1 MRSARFAS
9 GTASILGALVIALGP
24 RALATY
30 ASPPAQRSSS
40 TEISDIDGHPL
51 NPFAPAG
58 AASVAFFVA
67 TDCPISNS
75 YAPEIQ
81 RICKDYAARDVGC
94 SLIYEDVDLAPAAS
108 SLDAS
113 VRRHLQEYRYS
124 GIPAAI
130 DRSRVIAK
138 RAKASVTPQAVV
150 IDKSAKVRYRGR
162 IDNFYAALGKT
173 RREVTEHDLRDA
185 LDAVLSGKSV
195 QKAETE
201 ALGCF
206 IVDPAQFRK

>member
-1 MRSARFAS
+1 MRSARFVP
-9 GTASILGALVIALGP
+9 GTAFVLGAFVIALGP
-24 RALATY
+24 RALATRQ
-30 ASPPAQRSSS
+30 SPTAQRSSA
-40 TEISDIDGHPL
+40 TEVSDTDGHPL

-58 AASVAFFVA
+58 AASVIFFVA

-81 RICKDYAARDVGC
+81 RICKDYASRDVAC
-94 SLIYEDVDLAPAAS
+94 SLIYEDVDLAPSAS

-162 IDNFYAALGKT
+162 IDNFYAALGKM

-195 QKAETE
+195 QRPETE